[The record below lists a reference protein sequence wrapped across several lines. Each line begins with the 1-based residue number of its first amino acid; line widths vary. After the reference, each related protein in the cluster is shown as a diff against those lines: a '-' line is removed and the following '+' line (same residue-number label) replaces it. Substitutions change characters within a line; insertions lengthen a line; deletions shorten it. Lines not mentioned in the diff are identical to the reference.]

1 MDEPGDSAKCA
12 KMREALESGLE
23 CCRLADLLDE
33 VAAFRASA
41 HERGRTASMTNE
53 LLLDH
58 ALRDEIERFK
68 RLARD
73 VLFASDKS

>member
-1 MDEPGDSAKCA
+1 
-12 KMREALESGLE
+12 MREALESGLE

-41 HERGRTASMTNE
+41 RDRGVTASLTNE
-53 LLLDH
+53 LLLGD
-58 ALRDEIERFK
+58 ALKDEVERFK

-73 VLFASDKS
+73 VLFGPDG